1 MKHSIMRRFT
11 SIFQTQDTNP
21 NRIQT
26 MEGLRGLAV
35 TLVFLVHYNTLFS
48 AWLEPNS
55 ATWHSAKFITSIGR
69 IGVDLFLAITGYLIY
84 GAVIKCILHYHLFF
98 LAKAN
103 YRNQSSE
110 KSRTSYKTFFC
121 CLVYSQSNQ

>member
-35 TLVFLVHYNTLFS
+35 TLVFWCITIHYLVL
-48 AWLEPNS
+48 
-55 ATWHSAKFITSIGR
+55 
-69 IGVDLFLAITGYLIY
+69 DL
-84 GAVIKCILHYHLFF
+84 
-98 LAKAN
+98 N
-103 YRNQSSE
+103 
-110 KSRTSYKTFFC
+110 
-121 CLVYSQSNQ
+121 

>member
-35 TLVFLVHYNTLFS
+35 TLVFWCITIHYLVLG
-48 AWLEPNS
+48 L
-55 ATWHSAKFITSIGR
+55 
-69 IGVDLFLAITGYLIY
+69 
-84 GAVIKCILHYHLFF
+84 
-98 LAKAN
+98 
-103 YRNQSSE
+103 NQI
-110 KSRTSYKTFFC
+110 RQHGI
-121 CLVYSQSNQ
+121 VQSL